1 MALRISKDAQTDDI
15 STRSADRIIYS
26 VEFIPDEGPPN
37 FEGTMDALMDAVEL
51 HYQKALDYDGDENE
65 FGLKGEI
72 LGITRKVRKLKR
84 LYWDGKDP
92 LFEGGQ
98 EMLMDLIG
106 NALLM
111 LRMQKAKKD
120 KYLAKWRKP
129 VASDRPDFPMFGWGH
144 RDVTSD
150 GVSTVYP
157 GRAGG

>member
-1 MALRISKDAQTDDI
+1 MTLKLSKDPQTDDT
-15 STRSADRIIYS
+15 STRSADRIIYVIS
-26 VEFIPDEGPPN
+26 FDLEDAPPD

-51 HYQKALDYDGDENE
+51 HYSKALDYDGDENE

-92 LFEGGQ
+92 LHEGGQ

-111 LRMQKAKKD
+111 LRMQKDKSD
-120 KYLAKWRKP
+120 KYRSKWRNP
-129 VASDRPDFPMFGWGH
+129 IAGDRPDFPPFVHIEPG
-144 RDVTSD
+144 
-150 GVSTVYP
+150 GVDTLRN
-157 GRAGG
+157 G